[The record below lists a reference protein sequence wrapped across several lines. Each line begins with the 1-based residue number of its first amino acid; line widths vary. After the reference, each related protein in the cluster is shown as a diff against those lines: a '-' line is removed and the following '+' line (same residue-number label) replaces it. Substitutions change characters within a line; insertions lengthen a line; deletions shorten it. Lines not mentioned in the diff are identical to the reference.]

1 MKIDERKI
9 GQITEAVKIAV
20 ETVEKK
26 NRPEGNTQRLNLDF
40 LPCSLYKNL
49 IDGR

>member
-1 MKIDERKI
+1 MKIEERKI
-9 GQITEAVKIAV
+9 GQITEAVKIVV

-26 NRPEGNTQRLNLDF
+26 NRPKGKSQLFKLRL
-40 LPCSLYKNL
+40 LPCGLDKNL